1 MMSSRARTASNP
13 VFAEDDVGVM
23 SALPIANALAITDS
37 CLFSCARDNLSAFV
51 ATTKNGMR
59 LWCRYA
65 TICLSSAVG
74 V

>member
-1 MMSSRARTASNP
+1 MMSSRASTASNP

-59 LWCRYA
+59 L
-65 TICLSSAVG
+65 
-74 V
+74 